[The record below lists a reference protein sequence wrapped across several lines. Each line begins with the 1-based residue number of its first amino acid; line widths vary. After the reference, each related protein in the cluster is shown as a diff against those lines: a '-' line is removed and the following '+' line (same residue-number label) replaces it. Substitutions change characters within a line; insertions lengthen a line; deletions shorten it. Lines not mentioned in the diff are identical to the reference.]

1 MMNIGALAK
10 STGVSAK
17 MIRHYECLGL
27 IPKAE
32 RSASNYRIYSQRDV
46 QTLRLIRR
54 ARDLGFSLKQI
65 ESLLDLWRN
74 PQRTS
79 AEVKA
84 LANQHIEQIQQRIS
98 QLEGMRSLLQGL
110 MAECHGDQRSEC
122 PILDGLI
129 QGD

>member
-1 MMNIGALAK
+1 MNIGALAK
-10 STGVSAK
+10 NTGVSAK
-17 MIRHYECLGL
+17 MIRHYERLGL

-32 RSASNYRIYSQRDV
+32 RSVSNYRTYSQRDV
-46 QTLRLIRR
+46 QTLRFIRR